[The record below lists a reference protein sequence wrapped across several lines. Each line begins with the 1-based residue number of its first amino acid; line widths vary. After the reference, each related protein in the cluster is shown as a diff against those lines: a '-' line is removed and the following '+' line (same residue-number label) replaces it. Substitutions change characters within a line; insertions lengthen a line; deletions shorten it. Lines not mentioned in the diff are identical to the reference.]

1 MLLLI
6 LVVNVQDRHS
16 FLDHDYD
23 LNNGHEDDV
32 VNYYNIVLVTI
43 IMIIKIVRRAMFSP
57 AEGRVQKRR
66 KISPAYCGPV
76 H

>member
-23 LNNGHEDDV
+23 HNNRHEYNV

-57 AEGRVQKRR
+57 AEG
-66 KISPAYCGPV
+66 
-76 H
+76 